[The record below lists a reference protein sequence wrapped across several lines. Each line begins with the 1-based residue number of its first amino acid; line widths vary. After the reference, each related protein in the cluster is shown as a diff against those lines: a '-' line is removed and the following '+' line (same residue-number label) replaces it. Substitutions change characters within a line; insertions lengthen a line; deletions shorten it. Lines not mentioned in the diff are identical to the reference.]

1 MLSGRLR
8 SSGSS
13 WDLRGQRLIGNQENS
28 VAGKLGDKLSGVGL
42 GLLGIDIELRAD
54 AVADNFAQRSASVGS
69 LKDGGCDLV
78 QREER
83 GIGGVHDYHFAGQG
97 AGGNGG
103 TARNV
108 NAVFRHARV
117 PLDDVRSSMQNCELR
132 PTPWHQDRTSGGE
145 WEPGRQNRKRWRT
158 GCPPGAD
165 PPRKKEYCASTGARP
180 RRRTTHRR
188 GSADPS
194 PEKIEQQP
202 GRCSSRRPGPTLRR
216 TEYRKPRTRRGSA
229 ASKKFHR

>member
-13 WDLRGQRLIGNQENS
+13 WDLRGQRLIGNQKNS

-158 GCPPGAD
+158 GFPPGPD
-165 PPRKKEYCASTGARP
+165 PRRKKEYCASAGVWP
-180 RRRTTHRR
+180 RRRGTYRR
-188 GSADPS
+188 GCVDLS
-194 PEKIEQQP
+194 PEKTDRQP
-202 GRCSSRRPGPTLRR
+202 GRYSSRRPGPTLRR
-216 TEYRKPRTRRGSA
+216 TGCRRRNNHGQSGAGRKFRR
-229 ASKKFHR
+229 